1 MPVTSP
7 SNPPAAGVHPAVA
20 VSTAIW
26 QASVQRALAQAGQA
40 LSGLTN
46 QDVTVKETAEE
57 FIPLDRFPQLAGP
70 EESPMIAG
78 LQEISGSIP
87 GLLLLLFPAEAASRL
102 VQMMLSPY
110 LDEPVTT
117 DATLTADEAAASKDT
132 CAQGTDL
139 PAPGAV
145 SAQEA
150 DLTSLAEASHLL
162 EDEMALSVLAE
173 VDNVVGSAFL
183 NVMAD
188 SIAGRLIPSP
198 PSVVADMA
206 GALLS
211 TALVSTLERAGRV
224 AETVSVV
231 HTSFGTPDGQVE
243 AMLIWLSAAT
253 SAEMLAAAAAAAA
266 AASADA
272 SASDGSGP
280 LPVRPV

>member
-26 QASVQRALAQAGQA
+26 QASVQRALEQAGQA

-57 FIPLDRFPQLAGP
+57 FIPLERFPQLAGP

-87 GLLLLLFPAEAASRL
+87 GLLLLLFPAGAASRL
-102 VQMMLSPY
+102 VQLMLSPY
-110 LDEPVTT
+110 LDESVTA
-117 DATLTADEAAASKDT
+117 DATLAVDKAAASEDT
-132 CAQGTDL
+132 CAQ
-139 PAPGAV
+139 GAV

-150 DLTSLAEASHLL
+150 DLTSLAAANHLL

-188 SIAGRLIPSP
+188 SISGRLIPSP

-253 SAEMLAAAAAAAA
+253 SAEMLAAAAAAAV
-266 AASADA
+266 AASTDA
-272 SASDGSGP
+272 SASDRTDSSPGH
-280 LPVRPV
+280 PV